1 MREVT
6 GKETTEKGGGK
17 VNKKMIVESNRGK
30 EKEKKKRESREDGV
44 FEKVREKQAGEGEEE
59 GGILRKQ

>member
-30 EKEKKKRESREDGV
+30 EKEKKKRESRKAECLRRS
-44 FEKVREKQAGEGEEE
+44 ERNRLERERKREEY
-59 GGILRKQ
+59 